1 MFQHA
6 ISIVESFKAEN
17 GLVGLLETLQYMR
30 DNPDSMTEK
39 ESWAYRIVCN
49 EMSKLFAPV

>member
-1 MFQHA
+1 MFQQA